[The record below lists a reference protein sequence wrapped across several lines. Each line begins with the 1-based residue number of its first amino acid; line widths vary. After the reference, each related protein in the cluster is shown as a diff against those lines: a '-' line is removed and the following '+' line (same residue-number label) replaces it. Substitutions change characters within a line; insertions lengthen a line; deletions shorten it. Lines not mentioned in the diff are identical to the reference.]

1 MNLLFGEVVALLAAA
16 ALWLFAAVALGIIGS
31 MLVTATRRRRPTPRE
46 MRFAVIGALL
56 VAGVAG
62 RLNLSDPLEVDLL
75 RRPLPVS
82 WLLGGAVAGA
92 ALGLILRMLGDRE
105 ATPTASPAPGA
116 GPR

>member
-16 ALWLFAAVALGIIGS
+16 ALWLVAAAALGIVGAT
-31 MLVTATRRRRPTPRE
+31 LVAAILRRRPHPRE
-46 MRFAVIGALL
+46 LRFAVLGALV

-62 RLNLSDPLEVDLL
+62 RLNLSDPLELDLL

-92 ALGLILRMLGDRE
+92 ALAVTVRTRRDRVE
-105 ATPTASPAPGA
+105 APTANPAPGA
-116 GPR
+116 APR